1 MSDGKDIVDELREYA
16 VQLSAIVPDRVLL
29 ATRAADTI
37 TTLREQVERLTE
49 ERKARHPRQFKY
61 APTPWSYEGNSDD
74 GYYLLDA
81 NGQKIVMLLWPIHP
95 VEETEAVEAEAP
107 LIADFLAFQSAWL
120 TATTLDFFDMER
132 RAAKAEAERDAAI
145 ARAEKAE
152 AALTNAASDVLA
164 ERKRQVSVEGLSIEH
179 DDEHDRG
186 EIARAA
192 AAYALAASYSD
203 FFRMKNR
210 VVDKLHEQ
218 YVDGGPTR
226 LRHIWPWD
234 WEWWKPKDRRH
245 DLVRAGALILAEIE
259 RLDRAALASLT
270 EGE

>member
-1 MSDGKDIVDELREYA
+1 MTDAEKDIVERPLWQRVEDIFKKYKYASPAGRMRDELVSLA
-16 VQLSAIVPDRVLL
+16 LDR
-29 ATRAADTI
+29 RIEDADTI
-37 TTLREQVERLTE
+37 TTLRAEVARLTE

-107 LIADFLAFQSAWL
+107 LLADFLAFQSAWL

-132 RAAKAEAERDAAI
+132 RADKAEAERDAAI

-152 AALTNAASDVLA
+152 AALAKVRPTLKHFQDSLCEGFCSDVP
-164 ERKRQVSVEGLSIEH
+164 
-179 DDEHDRG
+179 RG
-186 EIARAA
+186 FTSYDMENDCGGCKARA
-192 AAYALAASYSD
+192 
-203 FFRMKNR
+203 
-210 VVDKLHEQ
+210 V
-218 YVDGGPTR
+218 
-226 LRHIWPWD
+226 
-234 WEWWKPKDRRH
+234 
-245 DLVRAGALILAEIE
+245 
-259 RLDRAALASLT
+259 LASLT